1 MENQNKTLI
10 EEDAPKPCTPRS
22 LWETSKEAPGS
33 SLLKKLAQFWP
44 FHPIGVN
51 GRPLLCLSLF
61 FFLLERRIYRGETER
76 KILCL
81 MIHSLSEL
89 NGRCCADL
97 KPGASSWTPTRV
109 QGPKALGCPILL
121 SRATSRELEGKQ
133 GCWDRTGA
141 HMGSR
146 ACKARTLT
154 TCATTPGPPL
164 SLLRLNEECQWN

>member
-61 FFLLERRIYRGETER
+61 FFFIGKADIQRRDREED
-76 KILCL
+76 LVSDD
-81 MIHSLSEL
+81 SL
-89 NGRCCADL
+89 
-97 KPGASSWTPTRV
+97 
-109 QGPKALGCPILL
+109 PK
-121 SRATSRELEGKQ
+121 
-133 GCWDRTGA
+133 
-141 HMGSR
+141 
-146 ACKARTLT
+146 
-154 TCATTPGPPL
+154 
-164 SLLRLNEECQWN
+164 